1 MRDLPKTSRPRAI
14 HPPHQPV
21 AMQGRSPM
29 VALTKGGSCR
39 PGIGDQG
46 VTRQSI
52 FKTAAPSEARPAAPP
67 PGRGRNH
74 DLQPLDHIYP
84 LSGVRPMTTEPS
96 NLLPF
101 MTVNYVA
108 NYLQV
113 APRTVR
119 RLIKS
124 ADIVAHRVRGQLRI
138 TDKDLTT
145 YTRTCREA

>member
-1 MRDLPKTSRPRAI
+1 MRDLPKTARPRAI
-14 HPPHQPV
+14 YPADRPV
-21 AMQGRSPM
+21 ATQGRSPI

-52 FKTAAPSEARPAAPP
+52 FKIAAPSEACPAAPP